1 MSQVLTLDCLK
12 VGRSAKVIQ
21 INNTGSIRRRL
32 LDLGLIPG
40 TIIKAELASP
50 FQDPIAY
57 QIRNALIAIRKEDS
71 RNILVEEL

>member
-40 TIIKAELASP
+40 TIIKAELANP